1 MLTSPFFMVGMN
13 GPARENEGEVLLGTL
28 NWTGNFRFTFDV
40 DNSNDLRIVS
50 GINPYA
56 SEYRLKPK
64 EVFRT
69 PEFVFVYSDCGTGAA
84 SRGLHNW
91 ARDYQLKEGRGSRL
105 TLLNNW
111 EATGFNFDEQK
122 LSHFMKEAATL
133 GVDMFLLD
141 DGWFGNKYPRSGDKS
156 GLGDWEATKEKLPH
170 GVAGLVSAADSA
182 GVKFGIWVEPE
193 MVNPKSELYEKHP
206 EWVIHYPNREPY
218 FYRNQLALDLCNPEV
233 QDYVFGIIDKL
244 LSENPGLAYFK
255 WDCNSMLTN
264 PYSFYLKENQSH
276 LFIEYVRGLY
286 NVLDR
291 LQAKYPHLPMMLCSG
306 GGARCDYGALK
317 YFTEFWASDNT
328 DPVRRIFIQWGFSY
342 FFPAKSIGAHV
353 TSWGEQSIKFRTD
366 VAMMDKL
373 GFDINMDRLSE
384 PERQFCRDAVQI
396 YKRLTPV
403 IQEGDQYRLVSP
415 FGSNHA
421 AVMYLTP
428 DKSHGVLFAYDMYPR
443 KHVERLYPIQLN
455 GLDPQ
460 RKYKLVEINKM
471 DDGSLVRPFVDEGKV
486 YTGEYLM
493 KVGVQ
498 AFSDLQERSR
508 VIEIIA
514 Q

>member
-1 MLTSPFFMVGMN
+1 
-13 GPARENEGEVLLGTL
+13 
-28 NWTGNFRFTFDV
+28 
-40 DNSNDLRIVS
+40 
-50 GINPYA
+50 
-56 SEYRLKPK
+56 
-64 EVFRT
+64 
-69 PEFVFVYSDCGTGAA
+69 
-84 SRGLHNW
+84 
-91 ARDYQLKEGRGSRL
+91 
-105 TLLNNW
+105 
-111 EATGFNFDEQK
+111 
-122 LSHFMKEAATL
+122 
-133 GVDMFLLD
+133 MFLLD

-443 KHVERLYPIQLN
+443 KHVERLQLN

>member
-1 MLTSPFFMVGMN
+1 
-13 GPARENEGEVLLGTL
+13 
-28 NWTGNFRFTFDV
+28 
-40 DNSNDLRIVS
+40 
-50 GINPYA
+50 
-56 SEYRLKPK
+56 
-64 EVFRT
+64 
-69 PEFVFVYSDCGTGAA
+69 
-84 SRGLHNW
+84 
-91 ARDYQLKEGRGSRL
+91 
-105 TLLNNW
+105 
-111 EATGFNFDEQK
+111 
-122 LSHFMKEAATL
+122 
-133 GVDMFLLD
+133 
-141 DGWFGNKYPRSGDKS
+141 
-156 GLGDWEATKEKLPH
+156 
-170 GVAGLVSAADSA
+170 
-182 GVKFGIWVEPE
+182 
-193 MVNPKSELYEKHP
+193 
-206 EWVIHYPNREPY
+206 
-218 FYRNQLALDLCNPEV
+218 
-233 QDYVFGIIDKL
+233 
-244 LSENPGLAYFK
+244 
-255 WDCNSMLTN
+255 
-264 PYSFYLKENQSH
+264 
-276 LFIEYVRGLY
+276 
-286 NVLDR
+286 
-291 LQAKYPHLPMMLCSG
+291 MMLCSG

-498 AFSDLQERSR
+498 AFSDLLERSGISLVKR
-508 VIEIIA
+508 PEFSSSSPKREA
-514 Q
+514 L